1 MTLIAAGTIGS
12 DTRPTAPLP
21 SLPAP
26 WPQLLSIWC
35 PEGLRPVQTQTLPA
49 LIGGRQHLVITA
61 PTNSGKSLCA
71 HVELLRCCLSGQRAI
86 LIEPLRVI
94 ANEQTETLTT
104 LIARLAPAL
113 GRKPTVRLST
123 GEFRHTDEFLSDPP
137 PKTGEILVVTPE
149 RLELLLRNPDNDDF
163 IASIGSVVVDEAH
176 LLFDERRGHTLEGL
190 ITSLLLLAEEQHRTP
205 PRLVLLSATLPEPLR
220 ITAWL
225 GGARHIATTDRYPS
239 LSTWVQGV
247 TDKAAAG
254 ATIRAACQQALVDP
268 QASILVFVYKTAD
281 AQVLAKALAHELGQ
295 PVGHA
300 HSQMPSSAKT
310 AAIQAFNA
318 GDRRVLV
325 ASSALAMGVN
335 LPCTTVLVRDTHYPG
350 IGPVPV
356 HQLRQM
362 CGRAGRGV
370 NPGTALV
377 LVQDLD
383 HRGPQALAKEL
394 ADLYCSRGARI
405 TGSSA
410 RTRTKCLR

>member
-1 MTLIAAGTIGS
+1 M
-12 DTRPTAPLP
+12 
-21 SLPAP
+21 
-26 WPQLLSIWC
+26 
-35 PEGLRPVQTQTLPA
+35 
-49 LIGGRQHLVITA
+49 
-61 PTNSGKSLCA
+61 
-71 HVELLRCCLSGQRAI
+71 
-86 LIEPLRVI
+86 
-94 ANEQTETLTT
+94 
-104 LIARLAPAL
+104 
-113 GRKPTVRLST
+113 
-123 GEFRHTDEFLSDPP
+123 
-137 PKTGEILVVTPE
+137 
-149 RLELLLRNPDNDDF
+149 
-163 IASIGSVVVDEAH
+163 
-176 LLFDERRGHTLEGL
+176 
-190 ITSLLLLAEEQHRTP
+190 
-205 PRLVLLSATLPEPLR
+205 
-220 ITAWL
+220 
-225 GGARHIATTDRYPS
+225 
-239 LSTWVQGV
+239 

-370 NPGTALV
+370 SPGTAIV

-410 RTRTKCLR
+410 RTRTKCPR